1 MKKFISA
8 LLAGAM
14 MLSLAACGGSG
25 GKSGGGAASNPP
37 AASNPATPPAASQP
51 AEPAGP
57 EPVTIRI
64 GYMANY
70 ASLWGVLSAIDQ
82 GCFAEENITVVL
94 SVFGDGPSE
103 VAAMEGGSIDMAYI
117 GKGAHRLC
125 IQDRAV
131 IFAPSSVHT
140 TDKII
145 VSGKSG
151 IEKMEDLKGKK
162 IAYNSGVSTAT
173 LNNALKVA
181 GLTDKDVELYDMDV
195 TYMVSAMASGQVDA
209 SIAWNPYDAQIL
221 QTIEG
226 SKQIE
231 FSDGSVNIS
240 SWICLPS
247 YAEKNHDV
255 LVRFTRA
262 LLKGM
267 DWGSKEE
274 NWEAVAQL
282 CAKQTATDFEANL
295 QQVRDATW
303 FDSETIRSDLKD
315 GTLKGYY
322 EHAQQDFLDTESIKP
337 EEAKDDVGDFILFDV
352 LEEALG

>member
-1 MKKFISA
+1 MKMKKLIA
-8 LLAGAM
+8 LLLALVMVFA
-14 MLSLAACGGSG
+14 LAACGDSGDKNSSSPSG
-25 GKSGGGAASNPP
+25 GQSNAPGNSSSP
-37 AASNPATPPAASQP
+37 SDAQ
-51 AEPAGP
+51 PAGP
-57 EPVTIRI
+57 EPVKLRI

-82 GCFAEENITVVL
+82 GCFDEENITVELV
-94 SVFGDGPSE
+94 VFGDGPSE
-103 VAAMEGGSIDMAYI
+103 VAAMEGGSIEMAYI

-140 TDKII
+140 TDKIV
-145 VSGKSG
+145 VSADSG
-151 IEKMEDLKGKK
+151 IEKMEDLRGKR
-162 IAYNSGVSTAT
+162 IAYNSAVSTAT

-181 GLTDKDVELYDMDV
+181 GLTTDDVELFDMDV
-195 TYMVSAMASGQVDA
+195 TYMVSAMASGQVDVA
-209 SIAWNPYDAQIL
+209 IAWNPYDGQIL

-247 YAEKNHDV
+247 YAETNHDV

-282 CAKQTATDFEANL
+282 CAKQTATDLDANL

-303 FDSETIRSDLKD
+303 FDSATIRSDLND

-322 EHAQQDFLDTESIKP
+322 EHAQQDFLDTESITP
-337 EEAKDDVGDFILFDV
+337 EEAKDDVSVFILFDV
-352 LEEALG
+352 LSEALG

>member
-1 MKKFISA
+1 MKKLTA
-8 LLAGAM
+8 LLLALALG
-14 MLSLAACGGSG
+14 LSLAACGGSNANN
-25 GKSGGGAASNPP
+25 SQPPNNPP
-37 AASNPATPPAASQP
+37 ANNSQDVTPNNPDTPPAA
-51 AEPAGP
+51 
-57 EPVTIRI
+57 EPVTLRI

-82 GCFAEENITVVL
+82 GCFAEENITIELV
-94 SVFGDGPSE
+94 VFGDGAAE
-103 VAAMEGGSIDMAYI
+103 VAAMEGRSIDMAYI

-145 VSGKSG
+145 VTGESG
-151 IEKMEDLKGKK
+151 INSVADLTGKR
-162 IAYNSGVSTAT
+162 IAYTSSVSQAT
-173 LNNALKVA
+173 LNNALSV
-181 GLTDKDVELYDMDV
+181 GGVDPESVTLFDMDV

-209 SIAWNPYDAQIL
+209 AIAWNPYNAQIL
-221 QTIEG
+221 QAIEG
-226 SKQIE
+226 SKEIE
-231 FSDGSVNIS
+231 FTDGTVNIS

-247 YAEKNHDV
+247 YAEENYDV

-262 LLKGM
+262 LMKGM
-267 DWGSKEE
+267 DWGSQEE

-282 CAKQTATDFEANL
+282 CAAQTATDYEANL

-303 FDSETIRSDLKD
+303 FDSATVRSDLQD

-322 EHAQQDFLDTESIKP
+322 EHAQQDFLDVGSITP
-337 EEAKDDVGDFILFDV
+337 EEAKDDVADFIRFDI
-352 LEEALG
+352 LSEALGVN